1 MNISEI
7 FGLQTSVWELIIR
20 GTVLYFGILF
30 LLRILPRRTGGETAT
45 MDLIF
50 IILIAEA
57 ASHALGDYSSL
68 SEGFVVILTL
78 VSWNFLVNMLSYHFA
93 AIEKLVSAPPLQ
105 IVKNGKLLRRNMRRE
120 YLTEEELMEHL
131 RKEGIDNLNDV
142 KAAYVEGEGHIT
154 VVPKKKT
161 A

>member
-1 MNISEI
+1 M
-7 FGLQTSVWELIIR
+7 
-20 GTVLYFGILF
+20 
-30 LLRILPRRTGGETAT
+30 
-45 MDLIF
+45 
-50 IILIAEA
+50 
-57 ASHALGDYSSL
+57 
-68 SEGFVVILTL
+68 ILTL